1 MATFAAD
8 AGAATNPVAAT
19 SAAAD
24 PLALRVLLSPAE
36 ANVCALLAATAARF
50 SRQAGGGQ
58 AVTVRIVGGWVR
70 DKLLGGDVT
79 GWGRGGGGNSRDCE
93 GSGDGGSG
101 GGSNGVGGGACGGS
115 GGDGAA
121 RHHPLDM
128 DTAVCGGSP
137 WTFAAALHATAV
149 AATPPPHPPPPR
161 RPPRSKAHP
170 TVTLKVRGVH
180 VDVTS
185 LRGGRVEAQ
194 DGVPH
199 ALPASAAAADNH
211 AAADAGAV
219 AVTAAWAADAAA
231 RDLTLNALFVDPSTR
246 VVTDPT
252 RRGVAAAAARLAAT
266 PATAA
271 ATLGADPRR
280 ALRVARL
287 APAARLAVDDAIPP
301 AAAAVAAPSLA
312 AIVAEGGKAAAAVA
326 REVDA
331 LVSLG
336 GGRGVRLATEWGVWA
351 AALGEEDGGV
361 VAEDG
366 EGEGK
371 RGKVPP
377 WVAGCAIALDAYEG

>member
-1 MATFAAD
+1 MPPVRRKRRSVRNGTCAA
-8 AGAATNPVAAT
+8 GSKCLENRAAPGRAAKT
-19 SAAAD
+19 
-24 PLALRVLLSPAE
+24 
-36 ANVCALLAATAARF
+36 CAVI
-50 SRQAGGGQ
+50 G
-58 AVTVRIVGGWVR
+58 
-70 DKLLGGDVT
+70 
-79 GWGRGGGGNSRDCE
+79 
-93 GSGDGGSG
+93 
-101 GGSNGVGGGACGGS
+101 
-115 GGDGAA
+115 
-121 RHHPLDM
+121 
-128 DTAVCGGSP
+128 
-137 WTFAAALHATAV
+137 
-149 AATPPPHPPPPR
+149 
-161 RPPRSKAHP
+161 KAHP

-231 RDLTLNALFVDPSTR
+231 RDLTLNALFVDPSFR

-336 GGRGVRLATEWGVWA
+336 GERGA
-351 AALGEEDGGV
+351 AGGASTV
-361 VAEDG
+361 SVG
-366 EGEGK
+366 
-371 RGKVPP
+371 P
-377 WVAGCAIALDAYEG
+377 WH

>member
-36 ANVCALLAATAARF
+36 ANVCALLAATAAQF

-58 AVTVRIVGGWVR
+58 AVTVRIVGG
-70 DKLLGGDVT
+70 
-79 GWGRGGGGNSRDCE
+79 
-93 GSGDGGSG
+93 
-101 GGSNGVGGGACGGS
+101 
-115 GGDGAA
+115 
-121 RHHPLDM
+121 
-128 DTAVCGGSP
+128 
-137 WTFAAALHATAV
+137 
-149 AATPPPHPPPPR
+149 
-161 RPPRSKAHP
+161 KAHP

-194 DGVPH
+194 DGVSD

-266 PATAA
+266 AAPAA

-287 APAARLAVDDAIPP
+287 AAAARLAVDDAIPP

-312 AIVAEGGKAAAAVA
+312 AIVAEGGEAAAAVA

-331 LVSLG
+331 LAAGGASTVSVG
-336 GGRGVRLATEWGVWA
+336 TWH
-351 AALGEEDGGV
+351 
-361 VAEDG
+361 
-366 EGEGK
+366 
-371 RGKVPP
+371 
-377 WVAGCAIALDAYEG
+377 

>member
-93 GSGDGGSG
+93 GGGDGGSG

-137 WTFAAALHATAV
+137 WTIAAALHATAV
-149 AATPPPHPPPPR
+149 AAGR
-161 RPPRSKAHP
+161 RR
-170 TVTLKVRGVH
+170 TRRR
-180 VDVTS
+180 
-185 LRGGRVEAQ
+185 RGGHR
-194 DGVPH
+194 
-199 ALPASAAAADNH
+199 
-211 AAADAGAV
+211 
-219 AVTAAWAADAAA
+219 
-231 RDLTLNALFVDPSTR
+231 
-246 VVTDPT
+246 
-252 RRGVAAAAARLAAT
+252 AARLT
-266 PATAA
+266 
-271 ATLGADPRR
+271 RR
-280 ALRVARL
+280 
-287 APAARLAVDDAIPP
+287 
-301 AAAAVAAPSLA
+301 
-312 AIVAEGGKAAAAVA
+312 
-326 REVDA
+326 
-331 LVSLG
+331 
-336 GGRGVRLATEWGVWA
+336 
-351 AALGEEDGGV
+351 
-361 VAEDG
+361 
-366 EGEGK
+366 
-371 RGKVPP
+371 
-377 WVAGCAIALDAYEG
+377 